1 MKKLSLLILSGL
13 QILTVAAQSG
23 RGGAYIQKSLTGLAI
38 QQVTAETSGG
48 NISITG
54 VPDGEARL
62 EVYVRDNH
70 GDELSNDEIKKRLEE
85 QFDLSISTDNHK
97 LAVSVRPHRSI
108 NWNKSLSVSF
118 KIYAPEA
125 VSTVLRTSGGNIT
138 LKKLTGSSQDFRTSG
153 GNLDIDQITGKVIG
167 RTSGGNINI
176 SDSKDDVDLTTS
188 GGNIE
193 ATHCEGNLHFGTSGG
208 DLKLRLLKGTI
219 RASTSG
225 GNVRGEEI
233 DGELNARTSGG
244 NIKMTDLACS
254 LNASTSGGDI
264 NVGFR
269 ELGKYLELTNSS
281 GNVTVQLPQGKGLDL
296 HLSGDRVRV
305 SSMAN
310 FKGDMDE
317 KHIDGTLNGGGM
329 PVRVANSSG
338 DVTLNFK

>member
-23 RGGAYIQKSLTGLAI
+23 RGGAYITKSLTGLAI
-38 QQVTAETSGG
+38 NQVTAETSGG
-48 NISITG
+48 NISVAG

-70 GDELSNDEIKKRLEE
+70 GSDLPNDEIKKRLDE
-85 QFDLSISTDNHK
+85 QFDLNISTDNHK
-97 LAVSVRPHRSI
+97 LTVSVRPHRNI

-125 VSTVLRTSGGNIT
+125 VATVLRTSGGNIT

-176 SDSKDDVDLTTS
+176 SDSKDDLDLTTS

-219 RASTSG
+219 RANTSG

-244 NIKMTDLACS
+244 NIKMSDLTCS
-254 LNASTSGGDI
+254 LNAGTSGGDI

-269 ELGKYLELTNSS
+269 ELGKYVELTNSS
-281 GNVTVQLPQGKGLDL
+281 GNVTIQLPSGKGLDL
-296 HLSGDRVRV
+296 HISADRVRV

-317 KHIDGTLNGGGM
+317 KHIDGTLNGGGI
-329 PVRVANSSG
+329 PLKVSNSSG
-338 DVTLNFK
+338 DVMLNFK